1 MSQLEEKLRALARNG
16 ELTYLSMIPVAGLG
30 EYGCTFVA
38 QVTPASR
45 FGYVEGRDSDPV
57 QAIVNALD
65 ALPKSFVKEKKAK
78 GVAPLKHLPTP
89 GRAADREPWDI
100 TS

>member
-38 QVTPASR
+38 QIAPASR
-45 FGYVEGRDSDPV
+45 FGHVEGRDADPV
-57 QAIVNALD
+57 KAILIALD
-65 ALPKSFVKEKKAK
+65 ELPKAFVKEKVKR
-78 GVAPLKHLPTP
+78 GIHE
-89 GRAADREPWDI
+89 GRDGPPSRRRSAGIVPA
-100 TS
+100 

>member
-45 FGYVEGRDSDPV
+45 FGHVEGRDSDPIK
-57 QAIVNALD
+57 ALVNALD
-65 ALPKSFVKEKKAK
+65 ALPKTFVKDRPQRKVAAEVTPFEKTRHA
-78 GVAPLKHLPTP
+78 T
-89 GRAADREPWDI
+89 EPWDI
-100 TS
+100 VS

>member
-38 QVTPASR
+38 QIAPASR
-45 FGYVEGRDSDPV
+45 FGHVEGRDADPV
-57 QAIVNALD
+57 KAILIALD
-65 ALPKSFVKEKKAK
+65 ELPKAFVKEKVKRGGKKADEQM
-78 GVAPLKHLPTP
+78 TS
-89 GRAADREPWDI
+89 ADVEPWDVV
-100 TS
+100 